1 MTAPKVPGDKVDE
14 AHTVSTQRSTA
25 SPIAKGPLPFSQVQA
40 TLTGR
45 SCRATDV
52 HICRPEKL
60 GSSELEKAREHPSVP
75 SFLSAGLSFA
85 PATVKEFGQ
94 KHQESPL
101 GRKPYQARIGEQ

>member
-1 MTAPKVPGDKVDE
+1 MRAPKVPGDKVDA

-60 GSSELEKAREHPSVP
+60 GSKELDKARVHPSVP
-75 SFLSAGLSFA
+75 SLLSAGLSFR
-85 PATVKEFGQ
+85 ATVKEFGQ
-94 KHQESPL
+94 KHQ
-101 GRKPYQARIGEQ
+101 GRKPYQEQGWESSRKD